1 MIAIKDGKK
10 TKGFKFLHSR
20 FLLPLIPS
28 TIAVP
33 LFMDTNWDLTIIAI
47 FAFSIVLFNL
57 RKTKSGRFLSF
68 LMSTAICY
76 AVFFLS
82 IAIMGLIN
90 FIFFMDID
98 INSKG
103 LDTVFGIS
111 TADLQFGIIF
121 SLISPVLM
129 FLAYSILFVFPK
141 SIYVRTVIGI
151 SILVLLLG
159 AVIMYSLQT
168 NFSFLLWQI
177 VMILALQL
185 ILYKKEVLQFYFN
198 NR

>member
-1 MIAIKDGKK
+1 MEGKSQGYK
-10 TKGFKFLHSR
+10 FILNKFLIP
-20 FLLPLIPS
+20 PLPS
-28 TIAVP
+28 TFAVP
-33 LFMDTNWDLTIIAI
+33 LLIDTNWDLSIIAI

-57 RKTKSGRFLSF
+57 RKTKKGRFLSF

-90 FIFFMDID
+90 FIFFMDMD

-168 NFSFLLWQI
+168 NFSFLLWQT

-198 NR
+198 IR